1 MAANEGGHVAKY
13 VAKRLAALVVILFF
27 VTLGT
32 FFLVHLLPGKPAV
45 TILGPNA
52 TAHNIAVVN
61 HQLGL
66 DKPLW
71 QQYFVWLGH
80 VLRGDLGQSFVT
92 HQSVVSTIA
101 NAFPID
107 VELIVISQIVALA
120 VAVPLA
126 IAASRRPYRAVDT
139 AATAG
144 TFALLAMPPFIV
156 APLLVLVFS
165 VDLHVFPGPAS
176 YVPIGESFW
185 SNIHAMLLP
194 SIVVAIGSIVLYYR
208 LLRNDLISTLQEGFI
223 TMARSKGLSE
233 RRLLYRHALR
243 PSSVS
248 LLASAGINIGSLI
261 AGTFVVEF
269 LLQLPGLGYELVVA
283 INQDDYLVVQGIVL
297 VIAVAVVVLNVLVD
311 FLFTIF
317 DPRISLD

>member
-1 MAANEGGHVAKY
+1 
-13 VAKRLAALVVILFF
+13 
-27 VTLGT
+27 
-32 FFLVHLLPGKPAV
+32 
-45 TILGPNA
+45 
-52 TAHNIAVVN
+52 
-61 HQLGL
+61 
-66 DKPLW
+66 
-71 QQYFVWLGH
+71 
-80 VLRGDLGQSFVT
+80 
-92 HQSVVSTIA
+92 
-101 NAFPID
+101 
-107 VELIVISQIVALA
+107 
-120 VAVPLA
+120 
-126 IAASRRPYRAVDT
+126 
-139 AATAG
+139 
-144 TFALLAMPPFIV
+144 
-156 APLLVLVFS
+156 
-165 VDLHVFPGPAS
+165 
-176 YVPIGESFW
+176 
-185 SNIHAMLLP
+185 MLLP

-311 FLFTIF
+311 FLFTVV

>member
-1 MAANEGGHVAKY
+1 VAKY
-13 VAKRLAALVVILFF
+13 VAKRLAALVVVLFF
-27 VTLGT
+27 VSLGT
-32 FFLVHLLPGKPAV
+32 FFLVHLLPGKPAIA
-45 TILGPNA
+45 ILGPNA

-61 HQLGL
+61 RQLGL
-66 DKPLW
+66 DRPLW

-80 VLRGDLGQSFVT
+80 VFQGDLGQSFVT

-107 VELIVISQIVALA
+107 VELIVISQIVAFA

-126 IAASRRPYRAVDT
+126 VAASRRPYRAFDT
-139 AATAG
+139 SATAG
-144 TFALLAMPPFIV
+144 SFALLAMPTFVV

-176 YVPIGESFW
+176 YVPIGESLW
-185 SNIHAMLLP
+185 TNLHAMLLP
-194 SIVVAIGSIVLYYR
+194 SIVVALGSIVLYYR
-208 LLRNDLISTLQEGFI
+208 LLRNDLIATLQEQFV

-233 RRLLYRHALR
+233 RRVLYRHALR

-297 VIAVAVVVLNVLVD
+297 VVAVAVVVLNVLVD
-311 FLFTIF
+311 FLFTVV
-317 DPRISLD
+317 DPRISR

>member
-1 MAANEGGHVAKY
+1 MAANEGGVVARY
-13 VAKRLAALVVILFF
+13 VAKRLAAMIVVLFF

-32 FFLVHLLPGKPAV
+32 FFLVHLLPGKPAI

-92 HQSVVSTIA
+92 HESVASTIGH
-101 NAFPID
+101 AFPID
-107 VELIVISQIVALA
+107 VELIVISQLVALV

-126 IAASRRPYRAVDT
+126 ITASRRPYKAVDT

-144 TFALLAMPPFIV
+144 TFAMLAMPPFIV

-165 VDLHVFPGPAS
+165 VELHVFPGPAS
-176 YVPIGESFW
+176 YVPISENFW
-185 SNIHAMLLP
+185 LNLHAMLLP
-194 SIVVAIGSIVLYYR
+194 SIVVALGSVVLYYR

-233 RRLLYRHALR
+233 RRILYRHALR

-283 INQDDYLVVQGIVL
+283 INQNDYLVVQGIVL

-311 FLFTIF
+311 FLFTVV